1 MCVTMERFYI
11 MWFFTTVGFCAL
23 ACCLGLLIAEFAVD
37 FCGCCG
43 CCCQR
48 RQAGAA
54 VEEADLQRQELR
66 GSQMGAVPLTRS
78 AEQFEGSATHW
89 ESLS

>member
-1 MCVTMERFYI
+1 MCLTMGQFELMF
-11 MWFFTTVGFCAL
+11 FFTVVGFGCFAQ
-23 ACCLGLLIAEFAVD
+23 FAVD
-37 FCGCCG
+37 VCGCCG

-54 VEEADLQRQELR
+54 VEEDELQRQELR
-66 GSQMGAVPLTRS
+66 GAQMGVVPLARS
-78 AEQFEGSATHW
+78 AELFEGSVTHW